1 MLYEVFVS
9 HASEDKDD
17 FVRPLA
23 QRLRAEHLEVWC
35 DEFTLNVGD
44 SLRRSIDRG
53 LSQSRFGLVVLSP
66 SFFSKQWSQWEL
78 DGLVARQNSGQ
89 ADVILPIWH
98 KVGRDDVLA
107 YSPPLADRVAI
118 STRGLDEVVEAIAR
132 VVRPRGSTLIFA
144 RDYLIDKGTTPP
156 VISDD
161 WWLNVA
167 AAAESSPMEG
177 DFQESMGWG
186 RWGFPLPPRSE
197 VTEKRGRRLAWVG
210 LQMAWQSD
218 AEARPISQVTH
229 PDLVHEFI
237 GTHPG
242 LEETCHDYFTTSSC
256 TRHS

>member
-1 MLYEVFVS
+1 
-9 HASEDKDD
+9 
-17 FVRPLA
+17 
-23 QRLRAEHLEVWC
+23 
-35 DEFTLNVGD
+35 
-44 SLRRSIDRG
+44 
-53 LSQSRFGLVVLSP
+53 LVVLSP
-66 SFFSKQWSQWEL
+66 SFFGKQSSHWEL

-89 ADVILPIWH
+89 SDVILPIWH

-118 STRGLDEVVEAIAR
+118 SSTRGLDEVVEAIAR
-132 VVRPRGSTLIFA
+132 VVRPRGSTLVFA
-144 RDYLIDKGTTPP
+144 RDYLIDKGMTPP

-167 AAAESSPMEG
+167 AAAESNPMEG

-197 VTEKRGRRLAWVG
+197 VPEKRGLRLAWAA

-229 PDLVHEFI
+229 PDSYMSSSGRI
-237 GTHPG
+237 PG
-242 LEETCHDYFTTSSC
+242 SKRPVTITFTTSSC